1 MSNQPFAWS
10 LAAVAVLAVAPYFKP
25 PVPAPAAGDE
35 AALKA
40 LDETFVQA
48 FNKKDMDATL
58 ACYADDAVLM
68 DPGPALIFRGKE
80 GDQEG
85 PRRVLQGAA
94 ERAAQARR
102 VALQDERR
110 LRLRLHPVDDHD
122 ERSGREADGD
132 EGPRDGRH
140 GEARR
145 EVGPRHDHASVPLP
159 PPTMTAT
166 TQPAKAPS
174 RSSGA
179 AVERTDPPARAGGSV
194 FFRTRLGYCAPSES
208 VQEFSVPVS
217 TAARSRTRSFHAP
230 LIAFP

>member
-80 GDQEG
+80 EIKRGLGEFFKAQPSAQLKLDESHYKTSGDFGYGYILWTITMNG
-85 PRRVLQGAA
+85 PDGKPMEMKGRATDVMEKRGGKWVL
-94 ERAAQARR
+94 
-102 VALQDERR
+102 VT
-110 LRLRLHPVDDHD
+110 
-122 ERSGREADGD
+122 
-132 EGPRDGRH
+132 
-140 GEARR
+140 
-145 EVGPRHDHASVPLP
+145 DHASVPLP

-166 TQPAKAPS
+166 TQPAKAP
-174 RSSGA
+174 
-179 AVERTDPPARAGGSV
+179 VKK
-194 FFRTRLGYCAPSES
+194 
-208 VQEFSVPVS
+208 
-217 TAARSRTRSFHAP
+217 
-230 LIAFP
+230 